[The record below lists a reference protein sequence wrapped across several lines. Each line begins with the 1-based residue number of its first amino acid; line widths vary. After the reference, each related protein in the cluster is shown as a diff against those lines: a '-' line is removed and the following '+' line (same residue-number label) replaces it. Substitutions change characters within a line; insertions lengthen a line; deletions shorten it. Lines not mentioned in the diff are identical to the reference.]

1 MRFADYTRATRGH
14 TLLHATA
21 HTDVLLSAARRLLIA
36 ATPMIREQGLTL
48 LGVALSNLDN
58 TDAIQLALPFDGP
71 DTTALDVTLDTVR
84 DRFGSAAITR
94 AALLG
99 DHQGFEMPMLPD

>member
-1 MRFADYTRATRGH
+1 MRFADYSRATRGS
-14 TLLHATA
+14 TLLHATG
-21 HTDVLLSAARRLLIA
+21 HTDIILAAARKLLIA

-48 LGVALSNLDN
+48 IGVALSNLDN
-58 TDAIQLALPFDGP
+58 TDAIQLTLPFDGP
-71 DTTALDVTLDTVR
+71 DTSALDVTLDTVR

-99 DHQGFEMPMLPD
+99 EEPGVEMPLLPD